1 MTAITTALAGC
12 WPDSCSDPT
21 RHSAGRRI
29 IPKNPSRGR
38 LHHATAPAPAFP
50 PVDLDRLRE
59 VTGQDEQEIRE
70 LVDLYLQQTAADIA
84 ELQAAISAGS
94 TRDVERLAHGCA
106 GASMNCGMVG
116 IAPLFKELEHA
127 AREDRLTDGALWC
140 AAIAEAFERIKG
152 FLHTSQLPA

>member
-1 MTAITTALAGC
+1 MEAGMDDYLSKPLKVEDLQRALERWRPSTIPEVDRQQLTTA
-12 WPDSCSDPT
+12 PD
-21 RHSAGRRI
+21 
-29 IPKNPSRGR
+29 
-38 LHHATAPAPAFP
+38 PAFP
-50 PVDLDRLRE
+50 PVDLERLRE
-59 VTGQDEQEIRE
+59 VTGQDEQEMRE
-70 LVDLYLQQTAADIA
+70 LVDLYLQQTAAEIA

-127 AREDRLTDGALWC
+127 AREDRLADGAQWC

-152 FLHTSQLPA
+152 FLQTSQLPA